1 MSVLLIIVGKTIGGK
16 FKIAR
21 AFHLDPDPVALD
33 IGRLDDLLA
42 EIARGVSVRLGAL
55 KDAMAPD
62 SIPDFIAPISP
73 DEISDW

>member
-1 MSVLLIIVGKTIGGK
+1 MSVLLIIVGKTIGGN

-21 AFHLDPDPVALD
+21 ALYLDPVALD